1 MRKTGMTNEVRACLA
16 EMGVTDEVLAN
27 LKTASNH
34 TDGQK
39 LLDEAKE
46 ICRKGFRAVAKIYHP
61 DLNQHLPVDERKAK
75 EERFKR
81 LRSVHDSFLESNYR
95 GPVRSNTQ
103 MGADNFDPFGFYR
116 TDSRIEAIIAELRNR
131 KPPTTAEEFV
141 GMSDADLRLL
151 QILQQREH
159 RRKVKFAEDLLNR
172 RPQPPKP
179 KPPPNTAPVALPAGV
194 WHRNEAS
201 CQPQPRPTKKPKTPR

>member
-1 MRKTGMTNEVRACLA
+1 MRKTGMTSEVRECLA
-16 EMGVTDEVLAN
+16 EMGVTDEVLA
-27 LKTASNH
+27 KVKSASNH
-34 TDGQK
+34 TDGEK
-39 LLDEAKE
+39 LLAEAKE
-46 ICRKGFRAVAKIYHP
+46 TCRKGFRAIAGRYHP
-61 DLNQHLPVDERKAK
+61 DQNQHLPPNELKAK

-81 LRSVHDSFLESNYR
+81 LRSVHDSFLESRYR
-95 GPVRSNTQ
+95 GPERSRTQ
-103 MGADNFDPFGFYR
+103 MGADDFDPFGFYKR
-116 TDSRIEAIIAELRNR
+116 DSRLEAIIAELRNR
-131 KPPTTAEEFV
+131 RPPTTAEEFS

-159 RRKVKFAEDLLNR
+159 RRKVKFAEDLINR

-201 CQPQPRPTKKPKTPR
+201 CQPQTRPPRKPKTPR